1 MASFPTRRTRN
12 YPEGVGVGV
21 ESGERGGGECKYQ
34 VLSQVPSKY
43 QVLLQVPSKYQV
55 LMQIPSKYQVLWQ
68 IPSTYANTKQ
78 VPSTLASTEYFG
90 KYQASTKY
98 FCKFSKF
105 FANIEASRRP
115 IVTGKTPFDPKFSP
129 ESFYG
134 QSDAERAKIS
144 CITILFASVCGF
156 FQVLSFC
163 SELFLL
169 GPAR

>member
-21 ESGERGGGECKYQ
+21 ESGERGGECKYQ

-98 FCKFSKF
+98 FCKFTKF

-144 CITILFASVCGF
+144 CLNIHLSRIAGFLKRSVFAASF
-156 FQVLSFC
+156 FS
-163 SELFLL
+163 
-169 GPAR
+169 

>member
-21 ESGERGGGECKYQ
+21 ESGKRGASTSTKYFRKYQ
-34 VLSQVPSKY
+34 ASTKYFYKY
-43 QVLLQVPSKYQV
+43 QASTKYLWKYQASTKYFGKYRV

-68 IPSTYANTKQ
+68 
-78 VPSTLASTEYFG
+78 VPSTM
-90 KYQASTKY
+90 ASTKY

-144 CITILFASVCGF
+144 C
-156 FQVLSFC
+156 
-163 SELFLL
+163 
-169 GPAR
+169 

>member
-1 MASFPTRRTRN
+1 MALWGRGSRVASFPTRRTRN

-21 ESGERGGGECKYQ
+21 ESGERGASASTKYFRKYQ
-34 VLSQVPSKY
+34 ASTKY
-43 QVLLQVPSKYQV
+43 FYKYQV

-144 CITILFASVCGF
+144 CLVIHLSRISGFLKRSVFAASF
-156 FQVLSFC
+156 FS
-163 SELFLL
+163 
-169 GPAR
+169 